1 MNEHKNIDRFFQEK
15 LKGFE
20 ASPSPKVWTEIAAN
34 LKNKKR
40 KVFPIW
46 LLSSGIAAVL
56 ILSVFIYPVIFNTPE
71 KNPILKAPNFIVQP
85 TINFKK
91 PLQEKT
97 LLDPKTEIVS
107 IEKNSITSPIPLLK
121 EPQENIKKSN
131 LTAVKIAMNTEN
143 KPVIIKDKKEIG
155 QGFEH
160 TAKELKKE
168 NISRDS
174 TFTQK
179 KKKDFIAEIKKNS
192 LEVTESKN
200 LKKWSLS
207 PVFSIINSNS
217 FSKTSSLDASLQAS
231 KTQGKNNYS
240 YGVKI
245 AYQLNNKWAIQSGVH
260 FQKLNYATNNLTV
273 VSNISGNN
281 FENINYASTS
291 SNFSIS
297 SSNAEKDV
305 LLLSGANLLTDQA
318 TLIQTYG
325 YLEIPIEATYEF
337 IRSKKFNIHFI
348 TGISSLFLTK
358 NKIEITSNS
367 FSETLGKAN
376 NLNSFNLSGNIGVD
390 FDYALYPKLKLTV
403 NPMLK
408 IPLKT
413 FSKNSNGFKPY
424 LIGVYTGLKY
434 QF

>member
-1 MNEHKNIDRFFQEK
+1 MNEHKNIDRFFQEN
-15 LKGFE
+15 LKGLE
-20 ASPSPKVWTEIAAN
+20 ASPSPKVWTGIAAN
-34 LKNKKR
+34 LKKKKR

-46 LLSSGIAAVL
+46 WLRSGVAAVL
-56 ILSVFIYPVIFNTPE
+56 ILSVFTYPLIFNTTE
-71 KNPILKAPNFIVQP
+71 KRPILSPPNLIVQP
-85 TINFKK
+85 TINFKNS
-91 PLQEKT
+91 LQEKT
-97 LLDPKTEIVS
+97 LSEPKIEIVS
-107 IEKNSITSPIPLLK
+107 TENNAIISVKKSHQNIKNSNPTV
-121 EPQENIKKSN
+121 
-131 LTAVKIAMNTEN
+131 VKIAMNAE
-143 KPVIIKDKKEIG
+143 KKSIITKEKNEKDQDFPSTTKEIKKE
-155 QGFEH
+155 H
-160 TAKELKKE
+160 SS
-168 NISRDS
+168 NDS
-174 TFTQK
+174 IFTPK
-179 KKKDFIAEIKKNS
+179 NRKDFISEIKKNS
-192 LEVTESKN
+192 LKVTESKH
-200 LKKWSLS
+200 LKKWSLT

-231 KTQGKNNYS
+231 KTTGDNNYS

-245 AYQLNNKWAIQSGVH
+245 AYQLSNKWAIQSGVH
-260 FQKLNYATNNLTV
+260 FQKLDYTTNNLTV

-281 FENINYASTS
+281 FGNINYASTS

-297 SSNAEKDV
+297 SSNVEKDV
-305 LLLSGANLLTDQA
+305 LLLSGANLLTDKA

-325 YLEIPIEATYEF
+325 YIEIPIEASYEF
-337 IRSKKFNIHFI
+337 IRSKKFNAHFI
-348 TGISSLFLTK
+348 TGISSLFLNE
-358 NKIEITSNS
+358 NKIELTSRS

-376 NLNSFNLSGNIGVD
+376 NLNSFNLSGNLGVD

>member
-15 LKGFE
+15 LKSLE

-34 LKNKKR
+34 LKKKKR

-46 LLSSGIAAVL
+46 WLSSGVAAVL
-56 ILSVFIYPVIFNTPE
+56 ILSVFIYPLIFNTTE
-71 KNPILKAPNFIVQP
+71 KTPILKQPSLIVQP
-85 TINFKK
+85 TIKFKNS
-91 PLQEKT
+91 LQEKT
-97 LLDPKTEIVS
+97 LLEPKIEIVS
-107 IEKNSITSPIPLLK
+107 TENNATTSPITLVKKPH
-121 EPQENIKKSN
+121 QNIKNSN
-131 LTAVKIAMNTEN
+131 PTAGKIAMNAEK
-143 KPVIIKDKKEIG
+143 KPIVIKEKKEKDS
-155 QGFEH
+155 QLS
-160 TAKELKKE
+160 AKEIKE
-168 NISRDS
+168 ETISNDS
-174 TFTQK
+174 IFTHK
-179 KKKDFIAEIKKNS
+179 KKKDFISEIKKNN
-192 LEVTESKN
+192 LKVTENKP
-200 LKKWSLS
+200 LKKWSLA
-207 PVFSIINSNS
+207 PVFSILNSNS
-217 FSKTSSLDASLQAS
+217 FSNTSSLDASLQAS
-231 KTQGKNNYS
+231 KTQGKDNYS

-245 AYQLNNKWAIQSGVH
+245 AYQLNSKWAIQSGVH
-260 FQKLNYATNNLTV
+260 FQKLDYATNNLTV

-281 FENINYASTS
+281 FGNINYASTS

-297 SSNAEKDV
+297 SSNVEKDII
-305 LLLSGANLLTDQA
+305 LLSGANLLTDKA

-325 YLEIPIEATYEF
+325 YIEIPIEATYEF
-337 IRSKKFNIHFI
+337 ISSKKFNAHFI
-348 TGISSLFLTK
+348 TGISSLFLNE
-358 NKIEITSNS
+358 NKIELTSRS

-376 NLNSFNLSGNIGVD
+376 NLNSFNLSGNLGLD

>member
-1 MNEHKNIDRFFQEK
+1 MNEHKKIDRFFQEK
-15 LKGFE
+15 LKGLE

-46 LLSSGIAAVL
+46 WLSSGVAAIL
-56 ILSVFIYPVIFNTPE
+56 ILSVFIYPIIFNTTE
-71 KNPILKAPNFIVQP
+71 KNPILKQPNLIVQP
-85 TINFKK
+85 TKNLKK

-107 IEKNSITSPIPLLK
+107 TEKNPINSPIILAK
-121 EPQENIKKSN
+121 EPQINTKERDVVTI
-131 LTAVKIAMNTEN
+131 KIAMNTEK
-143 KPVIIKDKKEIG
+143 KPVIIKEKYQDSLLTSKEI
-155 QGFEH
+155 
-160 TAKELKKE
+160 KKDS
-168 NISRDS
+168 ISRDS

-179 KKKDFIAEIKKNS
+179 KKKDFLSEIKKNS
-192 LEVTESKN
+192 LKVTENKSSN
-200 LKKWSLS
+200 KWSLA

-217 FSKTSSLDASLQAS
+217 FSNTSSLDASLQAS
-231 KTQGKNNYS
+231 KTKGKSNYS

-260 FQKLNYATNNLTV
+260 FQKLDYATNNLAV

-281 FENINYASTS
+281 FRNINYASTS

-305 LLLSGANLLTDQA
+305 LLLSGANLLTDKA

-325 YLEIPIEATYEF
+325 YLEIPIETTYEF
-337 IRSKKFNIHFI
+337 IRAKKFKAHFI

-358 NKIEITSNS
+358 NNIEITSRS
-367 FSETLGKAN
+367 FSEILGKAN
-376 NLNSFNLSGNIGVD
+376 NLNSFNLSGNLGLD
-390 FDYALYPKLKLTV
+390 FDFALNPKLKLTV

>member
-15 LKGFE
+15 LKNLE

-46 LLSSGIAAVL
+46 WLSSGIAAVL
-56 ILSVFIYPVIFNTPE
+56 ILSVFIYPLISNSTE
-71 KNPILKAPNFIVQP
+71 KNPFLKEPSFIVQP

-91 PLQEKT
+91 PRQEKT
-97 LLDPKTEIVS
+97 LLDQKIEIVS
-107 IEKNSITSPIPLLK
+107 TENNPITSPITLVK
-121 EPQENIKKSN
+121 EPQKNIKNNN
-131 LTAVKIAMNTEN
+131 LTVVKIAMNTEN
-143 KPVIIKDKKEIG
+143 ISVVIKDKKEKD
-155 QGFEH
+155 QGFED
-160 TAKELKKE
+160 TAKEIKKE

-174 TFTQK
+174 IFTQK
-179 KKKDFIAEIKKNS
+179 KKKDFISEIKKNS
-192 LEVTESKN
+192 LEVTESKS
-200 LKKWSLS
+200 LKKWSLT

-231 KTQGKNNYS
+231 KTQGENNYS

-260 FQKLNYATNNLTV
+260 FQKLDYATNNLTV

-297 SSNAEKDV
+297 SSNVEKDV
-305 LLLSGANLLTDQA
+305 LLLSGANLLTAKA

-337 IRSKKFNIHFI
+337 IRSKKFNVHFI

-358 NKIEITSNS
+358 NKIAITSGS

-376 NLNSFNLSGNIGVD
+376 NLNSFNLSGNLGVD
-390 FDYALYPKLKLTV
+390 VDYSLSQKLKLTV